1 MRSINEAIEYMGYV
15 KNYCDAGDLPEQY
28 MDAIEIAIEALKKQ
42 IPVKTSNIQM
52 NEFGVMNVKCGKCGD
67 AFMPYFEF
75 CPWCG
80 QKTGEPDA

>member
-1 MRSINEAIEYMGYV
+1 MSNEEAIKYMETV
-15 KNYCDAGDLPEQY
+15 KIYCDDGNLPEQY

-52 NEFGVMNVKCGKCGD
+52 NKFGVMNVKCGKCGEE
-67 AFMPYFEF
+67 FMPYFEF

-80 QKTGEPDA
+80 QKTGECDV